1 VKQSTERNSS
11 LGLRV
16 ARVAAAVLTVP
27 YVVLLV
33 AYTFAPETIPNLGD
47 SEYNLIPL
55 RTVIDQANSGNG
67 AEEFVRQIGGNFVL
81 LLPLGIVL
89 GIFSLST
96 GRAVLV
102 VVATAVL
109 IELLQYTLV
118 SSRSADIDDAL
129 LNIVGGLVG
138 LLVGRGAARA
148 LNAR

>member
-1 VKQSTERNSS
+1 M
-11 LGLRV
+11 GLRV

-33 AYTFAPETIPNLGD
+33 AYTFTPETIPNLGD
-47 SEYNLIPL
+47 PEYNLIPL
-55 RTVIDQANSGNG
+55 RSVIDQANSGNG

-109 IELLQYTLV
+109 IELLQYALV

-138 LLVGRGAARA
+138 LFVGWGAARA
-148 LNAR
+148 LSAR